1 VLVILVGRDGLPIV
15 GMFML
20 VIVGMRVGLIPV
32 AVFMIVLDHLRRGRA
47 ALTSATF
54 AHMSLLAPL
63 AGC

>member
-15 GMFML
+15 GMFVV

-32 AVFMIVLDHLRRGRA
+32 TVFMIVLDHLRGGLA
-47 ALTSATF
+47 TLTSATF
-54 AHMSLLAPL
+54 AHMNLLAPL